1 MQRPGFPLIRLIVF
15 GGMAL
20 GLAALAATGNLP
32 EQPTNSPASLQP
44 GVAMHETRVQ
54 LQEELQKLI
63 EFGKPNGITEPIET
77 VSAPPMR
84 TSFMATWSNVSGAK
98 GYLLDVST
106 SNSFSSYVDG
116 YHGLDVGNVSG
127 RAVTGLNRGTTYYYR
142 VRPYTA
148 AGLGGYS
155 NVTTAT
161 TEAPTVGLIIN
172 PHYEGSV
179 PSAMRD
185 MIERN
190 IIPIYESLFS
200 DPIAIDILFRYS
212 DTPPGPEASPSPF
225 PPGVLAASLSTIY
238 TLPWNDFI
246 SALRADPRTSNDNM
260 AIASL
265 PGRPLS
271 TNIAPSSANGRAVGL
286 NTPHALFAD
295 GTFGQGGPYD
305 GIVTLNSVQPFWFRR
320 PLISGSFDAQLAVEH
335 EMDEIMGL
343 GSYLNRTAPPC
354 LSYEAE
360 SPICPQPQECSVVAG
375 GAVIQS
381 CPNCSDGAD
390 VGFVGNNSGTLEFRN
405 VFANASGRLDVKIWY
420 ANGDATRYAFL
431 SVNGGPGISL
441 TFPSTGSFQTVGSI
455 ETTINFLNPGSN
467 NTLKFS
473 NPIVGQWAPDFDR
486 IEVTCTIPP
495 PASIRPQDLF
505 SWSSPDVRNLTSD
518 GTRYFSIDSGSTNIV
533 NFNQTPPGDFG
544 DWFSEPCPQHHPRVQ
559 NAFVCPDQFSDI
571 SATSPEGI
579 NLDVIGYNLVNTTT
593 PYLANLSTRA
603 FVQTGDN
610 VMIGGFIVQGTQPK
624 RVILRAIGPELNQYG
639 VPNAMANPTLE
650 LHNGAGAL
658 IASNDNWQTTIIGG
672 IIGSDQVQ
680 DIRNS
685 GHAPGDA
692 RESAIIAN
700 LPPGSYTA
708 IVRGVDNTMGVALV
722 EAYDLSPSLNS
733 ILGNISTR
741 SFVQTGDNVM
751 VGGFIVQGS
760 QPKNVIIRAIG
771 PELSQHGVP
780 DFLADPTLELHN
792 SIGGVIA
799 RNDNWQTT
807 IIGGIITSNQVQDIQ
822 NSGHAPADAS
832 ESAIIATLPPGNYTA
847 IVRGVNNTTGVALV
861 EVYDLH

>member
-1 MQRPGFPLIRLIVF
+1 MKKQINSSTRAHFLRRGLLIQLV
-15 GGMAL
+15 GAL
-20 GLAALAATGNLP
+20 FFALLAAASNLP
-32 EQPTNSPASLQP
+32 KDIVSPASLQP
-44 GVAMHETRVQ
+44 GVAMHETRIQMEEVF
-54 LQEELQKLI
+54 QELVA
-63 EFGKPNGITEPIET
+63 FGKPNGITPLIET
-77 VSAPPMR
+77 VSTPPLR
-84 TSFMATWSNVSGAK
+84 TSIMVTWSNVSGAK

-106 SNSFSSYVDG
+106 SASFSNYVAG
-116 YHGLDVGNVSG
+116 YHDLDVGNVNG

-155 NVTTAT
+155 NVTTAK
-161 TEAPTVGLIIN
+161 TEAATGLIIN
-172 PHYEGSV
+172 PHYDGV
-179 PSAMRD
+179 PQAMQD
-185 MIERN
+185 MIEGN
-190 IIPIYESLFS
+190 IIPLYESLFS
-200 DPIAIDILFRYS
+200 DPITIDILFRFS
-212 DTPPGPEASPSPF
+212 DTPPSPEASPSPF

-238 TLPWNDFI
+238 TVPWNDFI

-265 PGRPLS
+265 PAHPLS

-286 NTPHALFAD
+286 TTPHALFAD

-305 GIVTLNSVQPFWFRR
+305 GIITLNSVQPFWFSR

-431 SVNGGPGISL
+431 SVNGGPGTSL

-533 NFNQTPPGDFG
+533 NFNQTPPGEFG
-544 DWFSEPCPQHHPRVQ
+544 DRFRELCPQHHPRVQ
-559 NAFVCPDQFSDI
+559 NAFVCPDQIADI

-579 NLDVIGYNLVNTTT
+579 NLDVIGYDLGTATM
-593 PYLANLSTRA
+593 PYLANLSTRT
-603 FVQTGDN
+603 FVQTSDN

-624 RVILRAIGPELNQYG
+624 RVIVRAI
-639 VPNAMANPTLE
+639 
-650 LHNGAGAL
+650 
-658 IASNDNWQTTIIGG
+658 
-672 IIGSDQVQ
+672 
-680 DIRNS
+680 R
-685 GHAPGDA
+685 
-692 RESAIIAN
+692 
-700 LPPGSYTA
+700 
-708 IVRGVDNTMGVALV
+708 
-722 EAYDLSPSLNS
+722 
-733 ILGNISTR
+733 
-741 SFVQTGDNVM
+741 
-751 VGGFIVQGS
+751 
-760 QPKNVIIRAIG
+760 

-780 DFLADPTLELHN
+780 NAMADPTLELHDGN
-792 SIGGVIA
+792 GAVIA
-799 RNDNWQTT
+799 SNDNWQHT
-807 IIGGIITSNQVQDIQ
+807 IIGGIIRQGQVQSMQ
-822 NSGHAPADAS
+822 NSGHAPADAN
-832 ESAIIATLPPGNYTA
+832 ECAIIANLPPGNYTA
-847 IVRGVNNTTGVALV
+847 IVRGVSNTTGVALV